1 MLAAVLKAKKTVIC
15 GGVIV
20 VAISLI
26 SCATESKPVSV
37 VDDPDAKK
45 ETAIPW
51 NQQQKW
57 EQGQEMG
64 GLANSDRAR

>member
-1 MLAAVLKAKKTVIC
+1 MLAILNKLIATGMVIA
-15 GGVIV
+15 GV
-20 VAISLI
+20 ASLI

-37 VDDPDAKK
+37 VNDPDASRRD
-45 ETAIPW
+45 TAIPW

-64 GLANSDRAR
+64 SLAEGTDRVH